1 VWRCLSVKLIKCGKA
16 YINVHVDERR
26 LVITSGIVLGE
37 DLEDG
42 IGVRLSELRQALSRR
57 ISDPDAVITKLAGE
71 GLLRLER
78 VGGGYRVIIK
88 YMPEVRGI
96 YSFII
101 NPTVTTDDFVREL
114 NNAITKYANPAT
126 GYADLGL
133 VVRQVCGKLGIS
145 ESEFDQMLI
154 RVLRANGRRYVLSYG
169 GSHRVKVGSGYYG
182 LIKVVS

>member
-1 VWRCLSVKLIKCGKA
+1 M
-16 YINVHVDERR
+16 HVDERR

-88 YMPEVRGI
+88 YTPEVRGI

-114 NNAITKYANPAT
+114 NNAI
-126 GYADLGL
+126 
-133 VVRQVCGKLGIS
+133 
-145 ESEFDQMLI
+145 
-154 RVLRANGRRYVLSYG
+154 
-169 GSHRVKVGSGYYG
+169 
-182 LIKVVS
+182 

>member
-88 YMPEVRGI
+88 YSLR
-96 YSFII
+96 
-101 NPTVTTDDFVREL
+101 
-114 NNAITKYANPAT
+114 
-126 GYADLGL
+126 LGAYTA
-133 VVRQVCGKLGIS
+133 S
-145 ESEFDQMLI
+145 S
-154 RVLRANGRRYVLSYG
+154 
-169 GSHRVKVGSGYYG
+169 
-182 LIKVVS
+182 